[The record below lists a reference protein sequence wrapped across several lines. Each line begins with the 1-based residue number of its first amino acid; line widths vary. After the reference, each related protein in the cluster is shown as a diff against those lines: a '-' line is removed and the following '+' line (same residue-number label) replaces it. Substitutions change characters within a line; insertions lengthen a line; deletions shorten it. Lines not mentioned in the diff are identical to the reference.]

1 MLKNPLSVDSKF
13 YSEELDLKG
22 KTKVRIFWVFF
33 QPYSKVCLQSVSGRN
48 ERVDRTFE
56 FRHDS

>member
-1 MLKNPLSVDSKF
+1 MLKKTLSVDSKF

-22 KTKVRIFWVFF
+22 KTKVRIFFFFF
-33 QPYSKVCLQSVSGRN
+33 QPYSKVCLRSVSGRS
-48 ERVDRTFE
+48 EGVDQTFE